1 MLGDFFFNFG
11 NALYAIDCLILVKK
25 KRNCKFSDTEILVIG
40 IFWVFFAQLF
50 GVKLGSMAIVDDG
63 ISQEKKKIR
72 LSVL

>member
-1 MLGDFFFNFG
+1 MSYFG
-11 NALYAIDCLILVKK
+11 KK
-25 KRNCKFSDTEILVIG
+25 KGIAKFSDTEILVIG
-40 IFWVFFAQLF
+40 IFWVFFAQFF